1 MRSFTDREDA
11 LAICWNFSPADRTRA
26 WPAAGNVE
34 AVNSQGLTPKCR
46 SARFDCRSL
55 RADSSAC
62 GQLGTFMIR
71 RWDNMTTKTNQQ
83 TILSEVEASQGI
95 KLGHMRYV
103 LGVSLAL
110 SVVAGLA
117 LWSFYSV

>member
-1 MRSFTDREDA
+1 
-11 LAICWNFSPADRTRA
+11 
-26 WPAAGNVE
+26 
-34 AVNSQGLTPKCR
+34 
-46 SARFDCRSL
+46 
-55 RADSSAC
+55 
-62 GQLGTFMIR
+62 MIR

>member
-1 MRSFTDREDA
+1 MDGSEPGKRRMTGLLRITD
-11 LAICWNFSPADRTRA
+11 
-26 WPAAGNVE
+26 
-34 AVNSQGLTPKCR
+34 AVNPQGLTLLETICR
-46 SARFDCRSL
+46 SARFDCRRV
-55 RADSSAC
+55 RADSSPC
-62 GQLGTFMIR
+62 RQLGTFMIR
-71 RWDNMTTKTNQQ
+71 HWNNMTTKTDQR

-103 LGVSLAL
+103 LAISLAL